1 MTMHKCLAFFLNI
14 SFSCTRQHVSTNKN
28 IHPMKAFV
36 FITFFVALS
45 ASAQKANLSKPNI
58 VIIYVDDLGYGDVG
72 CYGAQ
77 GVQTPNIDKLAK
89 NGLKLTDAHCTAA
102 TCTPSRFSILTGSY
116 AFRNNAAILPGDA
129 PLLIRP
135 GTPTLPRM
143 LQQAGYSTAVIG
155 KWHLGL
161 GNGVI
166 NWNGDIR
173 PGPLETGFNYSFIV
187 PATLDRVPCVFVE
200 NHNVVHLDPAD
211 SIQVNYDHKIG
222 NEPTGLEHPELLKV
236 KADTQHSNTIINGI
250 SRIGYTTGGRAAW
263 WKDEDIADVLIKK
276 AKAFLNENRRR
287 PFFLYLAYTDI
298 HVPRAPN
305 MRFSR
310 KSAMGIR
317 GDDIAEMDWTTG
329 EVMRTLDQLGLSN
342 NTLVIF
348 TSDNGPILNDGYDD
362 HSEEAA
368 GNHKPGGPFTGGKYS
383 AFEAG
388 TRVPTIVYWPSVIR
402 PGVSNA
408 LVSQVDFFASLAT
421 LTGQAL
427 HPGDA
432 PDSYDVLP
440 ALLGRSTAGRVAM
453 LEESFTLALRNG
465 SWKYITPQ
473 TKAAPP
479 WLSNKKVA
487 TGLSGKP
494 QLFNLNN
501 DIGEQHNVTSQFPE
515 VTRMMEKMLKDIEG
529 AATRPAYRHQ

>member
-1 MTMHKCLAFFLNI
+1 MNHINHINHSSYNTGNHTSN
-14 SFSCTRQHVSTNKN
+14 QY
-28 IHPMKAFV
+28 IHLMKAFLLL
-36 FITFFVALS
+36 TFFFALS
-45 ASAQKANLSKPNI
+45 AAAQKANQGKPNI
-58 VIIYVDDLGYGDVG
+58 IIIYVDDLGYGDVG
-72 CYGAQ
+72 CYGARS
-77 GVQTPNIDKLAK
+77 VQTPNIDKLAK
-89 NGLKLTDAHCTAA
+89 NGLKFTDAHCSAA

-135 GTPTLPRM
+135 GTPTLPGM
-143 LQQAGYSTAVIG
+143 LQQAGYTTAVIG

-161 GNGVI
+161 GNGAI

-173 PGPLETGFNYSFIV
+173 PGPLEVGFNYSFIV

-200 NHNVVHLDPAD
+200 NHNVVNLDPRD
-211 SIQVNYDHKIG
+211 SIQVNYDRKIG

-263 WKDEDIADVLIKK
+263 WKDEDIADVLIRKT
-276 AKAFLNENRRR
+276 KAFLNENRRR

-305 MRFSR
+305 IRFSR
-310 KSAMGIR
+310 KSSMGIR

-329 EVMRTLDQLGLSN
+329 EVMHTLDELGLSN

-362 HSEEAA
+362 HSEEVV
-368 GNHKPGGPFTGGKYS
+368 GNHKPGGPFKGGKYS

-388 TRVPTIVYWPSVIR
+388 TRVPTIVWWPSVIK
-402 PGVSNA
+402 PGVTTA
-408 LVSQVDFFASLAT
+408 LLSQVDFFASFAK
-421 LTGQAL
+421 LTGQPL
-427 HPGDA
+427 HPNDA
-432 PDSYDVLP
+432 PDSYDVLS
-440 ALLGRSTAGRVAM
+440 ALLGKSTTGRKAM

-473 TKAAPP
+473 TKGTPP

-487 TGLSGKP
+487 TGLSNTP

-501 DIGEQHNVTSQFPE
+501 DIGEQHNVTGHYPE
-515 VTRMMEKMLKDIEG
+515 VTRMMEIMLKEIEE
-529 AATRPAYRHQ
+529 AATRPAYKQEY